1 MFIAEVIGNV
11 WGTRKHRSLGDR
23 RLLLV
28 RPVDPLTED
37 PLGDAQIAVEY
48 GTGAGP
54 GSIVLVLDEGGS
66 ARSVLKDEAAPVRTV
81 IVGVVDSVSSGGRVK
96 KYDSA

>member
-1 MFIAEVIGNV
+1 MFVAEVIGNV
-11 WGTRKHRSLGDR
+11 WGTHKHKSLDGK

-28 RPVDPLTED
+28 RPIDPLTEK
-37 PLGDAQIAVEY
+37 PLGDAVMAVEY

-66 ARSVLKDEAAPVRTV
+66 ARSVLKDDEAPIRTV
-81 IVGVVDSVSSGGRVK
+81 IVGIVDSVVSGGKVI
-96 KYDSA
+96 KYD

>member
-11 WGTRKHRSLGDR
+11 WGTRKHPSLCDR

-28 RPVDPLTED
+28 RPIDPLTEKS
-37 PLGDAQIAVEY
+37 LGDAQMAVEY

-54 GSIVLVLDEGGS
+54 GSIVLVMDEGGS
-66 ARSVLKDEAAPVRTV
+66 ARSVLKDEAAPIRTV
-81 IVGVVDSVSSGGRVK
+81 VVGIVDSVVSGGKVK
-96 KYDSA
+96 KYE

>member
-11 WGTRKHRSLGDR
+11 WGTRKHKSVADK

-28 RPVDPLTED
+28 RPIDPLTEK
-37 PLGDAQIAVEY
+37 PIGDAQMAVEY
-48 GTGAGP
+48 GLGAGP
-54 GSIVLVLDEGGS
+54 GSIVLILDEGGS

-81 IVGVVDSVSSGGRVK
+81 VCGIVDSVISGGKVK
-96 KYDSA
+96 RYE